1 MKIQYIL
8 YIAMVGFLANAC
20 TNADANVNAPVKEGT
35 MKAVKA
41 AKTVMAKDTTAP
53 KQTVTRTINKRPN
66 TNYSTSKSRA
76 KSEIAQ
82 EFPYD
87 LALTDGQGNKTS
99 TEKIFKTGK
108 PTVVLFWLT
117 TCYPCKIEMAAIKK
131 KYDQWEKETDFNL
144 VAISTDFDK
153 NYEKYLKMV
162 EDADW
167 PWDVYHD
174 TNREFRKV
182 MPGELN
188 GLPQTFVF
196 DKEGNIAMHK
206 KRFRPGDEDK
216 LYEEIK
222 LLAAK

>member
-1 MKIQYIL
+1 ML
-8 YIAMVGFLANAC
+8 GFLANAC
-20 TNADANVNAPVKEGT
+20 TNADANVNAP
-35 MKAVKA
+35 MKGES
-41 AKTVMAKDTTAP
+41 AKVIKTAKSSVAKDTTAP
-53 KQTVTRTINKRPN
+53 KQTVKRVINKRPN
-66 TNYSTSKSRA
+66 NYSTSKSRQKA
-76 KSEIAQ
+76 DIVQ
-82 EFPYD
+82 EYPYD
-87 LALTDGQGNKTS
+87 LALTDGKGNKTS
-99 TEKIFKTGK
+99 TDKIFKTGK

-117 TCYPCKIEMAAIKK
+117 TCYPCKIEMAAIQK
-131 KYDQWEKETDFNL
+131 KYDQWKEETDFNL
-144 VAISTDFDK
+144 VAVSTDFDK

-162 EDADW
+162 EEKNW

-196 DKEGNIAMHK
+196 DKDGNIAMHK

>member
-8 YIAMVGFLANAC
+8 YIAMVGCLVNAC
-20 TNADANVNAPVKEGT
+20 TNVDANVNAPVKEGA
-35 MKAVKA
+35 MKSVKA
-41 AKTVMAKDTTAP
+41 AKTTMVKDTTAP
-53 KQTVTRTINKRPN
+53 KQTVTRTINKRHN

-76 KSEIAQ
+76 KTDIMQ
-82 EFPYD
+82 NYPFD
-87 LALTDGQGNKTS
+87 LALTDGKGNKTS
-99 TEKIFKTGK
+99 TEEIFKTGK

-117 TCYPCKIEMAAIKK
+117 TCYPCMIEMGEIKK
-131 KYDQWEKETDFNL
+131 KYAQWKDETDFNL

-153 NYEKYLKMV
+153 NYDKYLKMA
-162 EDADW
+162 EEKGW

-196 DKEGNIAMHK
+196 DQEGNIAYHK
-206 KRFRPGDEDK
+206 RKYRPGDEDT
-216 LYEEIK
+216 LYEKVK